1 MCVRMDF
8 AKWAAKA
15 EPRFDASFEIAFA
28 SPAHESGLTIKIVL
42 AAIGGPRVRAA
53 RKNKRAGLRPG
64 LELTPG
70 PRREVV

>member
-28 SPAHESGLTIKIVL
+28 SPAHESGLTISIVL
-42 AAIGGPRVRAA
+42 RRSGARVY
-53 RKNKRAGLRPG
+53 
-64 LELTPG
+64 ELPAKINAQAFV
-70 PRREVV
+70 PVWS

>member
-42 AAIGGPRVRAA
+42 AAIGARVY
-53 RKNKRAGLRPG
+53 
-64 LELTPG
+64 ELPAK
-70 PRREVV
+70 